1 MASVGIYDEDTDNYK
16 HFCTGSIVNRK
27 FVLTAAHCMDGSRLP
42 TFEGKTVLLIG
53 TSNLATRRVGEH
65 TIIEI
70 KRNFTHPKY
79 NPRKF
84 IYILLHIKLNYVTI
98 LFISIFSFS
107 LCLL

>member
-70 KRNFTHPKY
+70 KRNFRHPKY

-84 IYILLHIKLNYVTI
+84 IYILLHIKLCSNSIYFNF
-98 LFISIFSFS
+98 FI
-107 LCLL
+107 